1 MSVPLAYLGVILIWS
16 TTPLAIQWSG
26 QGGGF
31 LLGVTARMV
40 LGALLALT
48 ALALLRHRLPWHR
61 AARRTYLAAG
71 LGIYASMLCVY
82 WASQY
87 IPSGWIAVIFGLA
100 PVVTGAMAA
109 VWLGERSFTP
119 SRLAGMLLGLGGLV
133 VIFRAGLDLGPGA
146 VYGLLGMLAS
156 VSLHSAS
163 AVWVKK
169 LNPMLPG
176 LTVTT
181 GGLLVAAPL
190 YLLTWW
196 LGDGRPPQTLPM
208 RTVLSIVYLASFG
221 SVLGFAMY
229 YYVLQR
235 LEAGRVALITLV
247 TPVAA
252 LWLGGWLN
260 DEPINGSALA
270 GAALILSGLACYQW
284 GGRLGE
290 AMRRLFTARPAAA
303 LTPDPGRR
311 TRSRAD
317 AGSCRKSRAPWGDGR
332 G

>member
-26 QGGGF
+26 EGGGF

-40 LGALLALT
+40 LGALLALA
-48 ALALLRHRLPWHR
+48 ALALLRLPLPWHR

-82 WASQY
+82 WAAQY
-87 IPSGWIAVIFGLA
+87 IPSGWISVIFGLA
-100 PVVTGAMAA
+100 PIVTGAMAA
-109 VWLGERSFTP
+109 LWLGERSFTP
-119 SRLAGMLLGLGGLV
+119 ARLTGMLLGLVGLT
-133 VIFRAGLDLGPGA
+133 VIFRAGLGLGPGA
-146 VYGLLGMLAS
+146 AYGLLGMLAS
-156 VSLHSAS
+156 VNLHSAS
-163 AVWVKK
+163 AVWVKR

-196 LGDGRPPQTLPM
+196 LGDRHLPQALPL
-208 RTVLSIVYLASFG
+208 RTVLSIVYLAAFG

-247 TPVAA
+247 TPVLA
-252 LWLGGWLN
+252 LWLGRLLN
-260 DEPINGSALA
+260 GEPVSAEAFA
-270 GAALILSGLACYQW
+270 GAALILGGLACYQW
-284 GGRLGE
+284 GGGLGS
-290 AMRRLFTARPAAA
+290 MLWRRLT
-303 LTPDPGRR
+303 PGRGR
-311 TRSRAD
+311 RSRSGAD
-317 AGSCRKSRAPWGDGR
+317 ACSCRRSRAPWGSGR